1 MSTAPVDV
9 PSASLTFSKLEEAY
23 LDEVMTIEVE
33 AYPEPWSRGM
43 FLQDINN
50 PNAHMYM
57 AFLDGALVG
66 YVGLW
71 KVADEAHITSVTIRK
86 EHRGRGYGRQL
97 VSFIL
102 AVASNLELCTATL
115 EVRESN
121 VRAQNLYRTMGFS
134 AIGRRKRYYA
144 RTNEDAIIMTRQVP
158 PREPVPDDLPP
169 S

>member
-1 MSTAPVDV
+1 MSTAPADL
-9 PSASLTFSKLEEAY
+9 PSASLTFSKLQEAY
-23 LDEVMTIEVE
+23 LDEVMSIELE

-43 FLQDINN
+43 FVQDINN

-71 KVADEAHITSVTIRK
+71 RVADEAHITSVTIRK
-86 EHRGRGYGRQL
+86 EHRGCGLGRQL
-97 VSFIL
+97 LSFIL
-102 AVASNLELCTATL
+102 AIASSLELHTATL

-144 RTNEDAIIMTRQVP
+144 RTNEDAIIMARQVP
-158 PREPVPDDLPP
+158 PREPAPDSPP
-169 S
+169 SS